1 MEWRTAISLF
11 VIAVG
16 AGWTD
21 LWTGKV
27 KNEWILLGVI
37 LGVVLRRGGI
47 FSRSC
52 VVWHGGLSA
61 VSFSNDGSRRRK
73 TYVSDR
79 RVSWDLAG
87 MFGDW
92 TWIFDCVSLV
102 NLEDRKGGTG
112 EIWFGRAFFSPV
124 SIRSDREADGAD

>member
-37 LGVVLRRGGI
+37 LGVVLRRGG
-47 FSRSC
+47 FFP
-52 VVWHGGLSA
+52 GA
-61 VSFSNDGSRRRK
+61 VLFGMAGF
-73 TYVSDR
+73 DR

>member
-37 LGVVLRRGGI
+37 LGVVLRRGGFFPGAVLFGMAGFLLFRFRMMGAGDGKLTSLI
-47 FSRSC
+47 
-52 VVWHGGLSA
+52 GGYL
-61 VSFSNDGSRRRK
+61 G
-73 TYVSDR
+73 
-79 RVSWDLAG
+79 
-87 MFGDW
+87 
-92 TWIFDCVSLV
+92 
-102 NLEDRKGGTG
+102 
-112 EIWFGRAFFSPV
+112 IW
-124 SIRSDREADGAD
+124 

>member
-37 LGVVLRRGGI
+37 LGVVLRRGD
-47 FSRSC
+47 FFPELC
-52 VVWHGGLSA
+52 C
-61 VSFSNDGSRRRK
+61 
-73 TYVSDR
+73 
-79 RVSWDLAG
+79 LA
-87 MFGDW
+87 W
-92 TWIFDCVSLV
+92 
-102 NLEDRKGGTG
+102 
-112 EIWFGRAFFSPV
+112 RAFCCFV
-124 SIRSDREADGAD
+124 FE